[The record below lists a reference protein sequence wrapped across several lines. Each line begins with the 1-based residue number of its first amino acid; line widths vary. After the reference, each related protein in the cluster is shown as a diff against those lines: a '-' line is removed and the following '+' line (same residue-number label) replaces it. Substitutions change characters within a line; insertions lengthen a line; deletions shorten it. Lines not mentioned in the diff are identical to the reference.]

1 MSTSASNNN
10 LQETVTPVSNAPEEQ
25 EIDLIELAG
34 KIWKQRML
42 IIKACGVA
50 IVLGLIVAF
59 SLPKEFTTT
68 VQLVPES
75 TESSSKM
82 GNLGELA
89 AINLNSVSGSN
100 AISPDLYPD
109 VVQSTPFM
117 LELFPI
123 EVKDIEG
130 KLQTTVYEYMEEYQ
144 RKVWWGYLFGAP
156 FRALGWVRGLIAGEP
171 EEDNGVLNPFFLT
184 RDQERALKGLR
195 ERVAAMVDK
204 KTQVITVSVK
214 MQDPL
219 ISAQLTNVVVEQL
232 QEYITTYRTQKAK
245 QDLEFT
251 ESVFEEARESYYR
264 AQRAYAAFED
274 ANKNI
279 ISASYRTEQERLKN
293 EMTLAFN
300 LYNTLA
306 QKLGQDKLRVQER
319 MPVYT
324 IIEPATV
331 PLKASSPK
339 KLLILIG
346 FIFLAGC
353 GAVGY
358 ILFKDA
364 FNFSGTKETI

>member
-1 MSTSASNNN
+1 MSDNKK
-10 LQETVTPVSNAPEEQ
+10 ETPVPIVHEPEEQ

-42 IIKACGVA
+42 IIKICAAAV
-50 IVLGLIVAF
+50 VLGLIVAF
-59 SLPKEFTTT
+59 SLPKEYTTT
-68 VQLVPES
+68 VQLAPES
-75 TESSSKM
+75 TENTSKM
-82 GNLGELA
+82 GNLGGLA
-89 AINLNSVSGSN
+89 AIAGINLNSVSGSD

-123 EVKDIEG
+123 EVKDIKG
-130 KLQTTVYEYMEEYQ
+130 TFQTTVYEYIDEYQ
-144 RKVWWGYLFGAP
+144 HTAWWGYILGAP
-156 FRALGWVRGLIAGEP
+156 FRALGWIRDLFSDEP
-171 EEDNGVLNPFFLT
+171 EENNGELNPFFLT
-184 RDQERALKGLR
+184 RDQEKALKELR
-195 ERVAAMVDK
+195 ERVSAMVDK

-251 ESVFEEARESYYR
+251 ESVFEEARETYYR

-293 EMTLAFN
+293 EMSLTFN

-306 QKLGQDKLRVQER
+306 QKLEQDKLRVQER
-319 MPVYT
+319 TPVYT

-339 KLLILIG
+339 KMLILIG

-353 GAVGY
+353 GTVGY

-364 FNFSGTKETI
+364 FNFSGADKGI